1 MKEDTAIQSGFNLL
15 EGLKSFC
22 HDVLFNNIPRILIAL
37 VILWIGWKLIKVL
50 TNFLQKIFA
59 KKNFDISLQSFLQ
72 SLIGITLKILLI
84 ITVAGMVGNQMTSFI
99 AILGAAGLAVGMA
112 LQGTLQNFAGGVI
125 ILILKPYKVGDFI
138 EQGGI
143 NGVVKE
149 IQIFNTVLQTPDN
162 KIVIIPN
169 TQLATG
175 TLTNFT
181 RANKRRVDIPVGIA
195 YGSDVEQARRV
206 LLDLANAHPDVL
218 KEGADAPAV
227 VCTSLGSS
235 SVDLQL
241 RVWVETDKY
250 WPVSSALTQG
260 VYETL
265 GKNGIE
271 IPFNQLQ
278 VHINKD

>member
-1 MKEDTAIQSGFNLL
+1 MNEEKAIQEGFNFLQ
-15 EGLKSFC
+15 GLKGFFN
-22 HDVLFNNIPRILIAL
+22 DVLFNNLPRILIAL
-37 VILWIGWKLIKVL
+37 AILWLGWKLIKVL

-59 KKNFDISLQSFLQ
+59 KKNLDVSLQSFLQ
-72 SLIGITLKILLI
+72 SLIGITLKVLLI
-84 ITVAGMVGNQMTSFI
+84 ITVADMIGIQMTSFI

-143 NGVVKE
+143 TGTVQQ

-162 KIVIIPN
+162 KIVIVPN
-169 TQLATG
+169 TQLATN
-175 TLTNFT
+175 TLTNYT
-181 RANKRRVDIPVGIA
+181 RANKRRVDIPVGIS

-206 LLDLANAHPDVL
+206 LLELASSHPDVF
-218 KEGADAPAV
+218 KEGEDAPAV
-227 VCTSLGSS
+227 VCTNLGSS

-241 RVWVETDKY
+241 RVWVSTDNY
-250 WPVSSALTQG
+250 WPVSSSLTQG
-260 VYETL
+260 VYEAL

>member
-1 MKEDTAIQSGFNLL
+1 MNEENAIKEGVNLL
-15 EGLKSFC
+15 QGLKTFFN
-22 HDVLFNNIPRILIAL
+22 DVLFNNIPRILIAL
-37 VILWIGWKLIKVL
+37 VILWVGWKLIKVL
-50 TNFLQKIFA
+50 TKFLQKIFT
-59 KKNFDISLQSFLQ
+59 KRNLDVSLQSFLQ

-84 ITVAGMVGNQMTSFI
+84 ITVADMIGIQMTSFI

-138 EQGGI
+138 EQGGTS
-143 NGVVKE
+143 GVVKE
-149 IQIFNTVLQTPDN
+149 IQIFSTIIQTVDN
-162 KIVIIPN
+162 KTIIVPN

-175 TLTNFT
+175 TLTNYT

-206 LLDLANAHPDVL
+206 LLDLANAHPDVF
-218 KEGADAPAV
+218 KEGDDAPTV

-241 RVWVETDKY
+241 RVWVATDNY
-250 WPVSSALTQG
+250 WPVSSNLTQG
-260 VYETL
+260 VYEAL

>member
-1 MKEDTAIQSGFNLL
+1 MNEENAIQSGFNLL
-15 EGLKSFC
+15 QGLKSFC

-37 VILWIGWKLIKVL
+37 VILWIGWKLIKLL

-59 KKNFDISLQSFLQ
+59 KKNLDVSLQSFLQ
-72 SLIGITLKILLI
+72 SLIGITLKVLLI
-84 ITVAGMVGNQMTSFI
+84 ITVADMIGIQMTSFI

-138 EQGGI
+138 EQGGTS
-143 NGVVKE
+143 GVVKE
-149 IQIFNTVLQTPDN
+149 IQIFSTVLQTVDN
-162 KIVIIPN
+162 KIIIVPN

-175 TLTNFT
+175 TLTNYT

-206 LLDLANAHPDVL
+206 LLDLANAHPDVF

-241 RVWVETDKY
+241 RVWVATENY
-250 WPVSSALTQG
+250 WPVSSNLTQG
-260 VYETL
+260 VYEAL

>member
-1 MKEDTAIQSGFNLL
+1 MNEENAIQGGVNVLQ
-15 EGLKSFC
+15 GLKTFFN
-22 HDVLFNNIPRILIAL
+22 DVLFNNIPRILIAL

-50 TNFLQKIFA
+50 ANFLQKIFA
-59 KKNFDISLQSFLQ
+59 KRNLDVSLQSFLQ
-72 SLIGITLKILLI
+72 SLISITLKVLLI
-84 ITVAGMVGNQMTSFI
+84 ITVADMIGIQMTSFI

-138 EQGGI
+138 EQGGTS
-143 NGVVKE
+143 GVVKE
-149 IQIFNTVLQTPDN
+149 IQIFSTILQTVDN
-162 KIVIIPN
+162 KIVIVPN

-175 TLTNFT
+175 TLTNYT
-181 RANKRRVDIPVGIA
+181 RANKRRVDISVGIA

-206 LLDLANAHPDVL
+206 LLDLANAHPDVF

-241 RVWVETDKY
+241 RVWVATDNY
-250 WPVSSALTQG
+250 WPVSSTLTQG
-260 VYETL
+260 VYEAL

>member
-1 MKEDTAIQSGFNLL
+1 MNEENAIQSGFNLL
-15 EGLKSFC
+15 QGLKSFC

-37 VILWIGWKLIKVL
+37 VILWIGWKLIKLL

-59 KKNFDISLQSFLQ
+59 KKNLDVSLQSFLQ
-72 SLIGITLKILLI
+72 SLIGITLKVLLI
-84 ITVAGMVGNQMTSFI
+84 ITVADMIGIQMTSFI

-138 EQGGI
+138 EQGGTS
-143 NGVVKE
+143 GVVKE
-149 IQIFNTVLQTPDN
+149 IQIFSTVLQTVDN
-162 KIVIIPN
+162 KIIIVPN

-175 TLTNFT
+175 TLTNYT

-195 YGSDVEQARRV
+195 YGSDVEQTRRV
-206 LLDLANAHPDVL
+206 LLDLANAHPDVF

-241 RVWVETDKY
+241 RVWVATENY
-250 WPVSSALTQG
+250 WPVSSNLTQG
-260 VYETL
+260 VYEAL

>member
-84 ITVAGMVGNQMTSFI
+84 ITVAGMVGIQMTSFI

>member
-1 MKEDTAIQSGFNLL
+1 MNEENALQSGFNLL
-15 EGLKSFC
+15 QGLKSFC

-37 VILWIGWKLIKVL
+37 VILWIGWKLIKLL

-59 KKNFDISLQSFLQ
+59 KRNLDVSLQSFLQ
-72 SLIGITLKILLI
+72 SLIGITLKVLLI
-84 ITVAGMVGNQMTSFI
+84 ITVADMIGIQMTSFI

-138 EQGGI
+138 EQGGTS
-143 NGVVKE
+143 GVVKE
-149 IQIFNTVLQTPDN
+149 IQIFSTILQTLDN
-162 KIVIIPN
+162 KIIIVPN

-175 TLTNFT
+175 TLTNYT
-181 RANKRRVDIPVGIA
+181 RANKRRVDVSVGIA

-206 LLDLANAHPDVL
+206 LLDLANAHPDVF

-241 RVWVETDKY
+241 RVWVATENY
-250 WPVSSALTQG
+250 WPVSSNLTQG
-260 VYETL
+260 VYEAL